1 MAMMVMGMM
10 VRVMRVMVMGVVMI
24 VGMVM
29 TVGVP
34 VSQVGTVVAFVRS
47 HDPSLIWPVR
57 AFQLPTRRP
66 VR

>member
-1 MAMMVMGMM
+1 MVMGMM
-10 VRVMRVMVMGVVMI
+10 RVMRVMLIGVVVMI

-57 AFQLPTRRP
+57 VFQLPSRRP